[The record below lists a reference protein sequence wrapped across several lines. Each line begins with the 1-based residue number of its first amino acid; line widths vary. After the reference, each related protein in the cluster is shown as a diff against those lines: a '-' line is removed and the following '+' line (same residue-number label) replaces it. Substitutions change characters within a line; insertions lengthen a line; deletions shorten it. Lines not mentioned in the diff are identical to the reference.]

1 MTRGLGELSGATL
14 GARPSPAATHAN
26 NLGMQGV
33 FAWVERKL
41 DRDGAK
47 ECRSEVNSREVKAES
62 WPSRAYPLV

>member
-47 ECRSEVNSREVKAES
+47 E
-62 WPSRAYPLV
+62 